1 MGRGFKVFI
10 WRKVIRK
17 HKERLYRF
25 MIQERVDFLQPYM
38 GVGYM
43 GVVVEIVC
51 KRLNA
56 SPLSAIM
63 TVGEVEMKGPAIGIT
78 RGGAWHHV

>member
-1 MGRGFKVFI
+1 MGRGFKIFI

-17 HKERLYRF
+17 YKERLYRF
-25 MIQERVDFLQPYM
+25 MIQEREDFLQP
-38 GVGYM
+38 YM

-63 TVGEVEMKGPAIGIT
+63 TVGEVEMKSPAIGIT